1 MAVSGTYNFNLDI
14 DQVIQEA
21 TEMIGGEQTL
31 GHEPASAR
39 RSINLMLK
47 DWQNR
52 GVLLWTTET
61 TAVTVA
67 ASTTTYDLSSST
79 IDALEVVLNRDSTD
93 LQLERISP
101 EEYLLIPNKTQTG
114 RPSQYSIRRGRDNPV
129 LSVWPIPENST
140 DIMKIERI
148 SELQDVDKSA
158 GQNADMPTRFLPP
171 LTCGLAYYMSMKGYT
186 RQFKSKLGYIPYP
199 GTLNV
204 QLTEKKF
211 SEAISQLSNY
221 EGIKINSFSDGK
233 RTFGWVKCFKSK
245 INNKIDCELILLERT
260 HHDATIVEFISKNNI
275 RKSLKIG
282 NKSNVKVK
290 ISILGN
296 FS

>member
-14 DQVIQEA
+14 DEVIQEA
-21 TEMIGGEQTL
+21 MEMIGGEQTL

-61 TAVTVA
+61 TAVTVV
-67 ASTTTYDLSSST
+67 ASTTAYDLSSST
-79 IDALEVVLNRDSTD
+79 VDALEVVLNRDSTD

-171 LTCGLAYYMSMKGYT
+171 LTCGLAYYMSMK
-186 RQFKSKLGYIPYP
+186 RP
-199 GTLNV
+199 GV
-204 QLTEKKF
+204 
-211 SEAISQLSNY
+211 EAGRIQMLKSNY
-221 EGIKINSFSDGK
+221 E
-233 RTFGWVKCFKSK
+233 
-245 INNKIDCELILLERT
+245 ELLARAFQEDRERST
-260 HHDATIVEFISKNNI
+260 M
-275 RKSLKIG
+275 
-282 NKSNVKVK
+282 KVVPR
-290 ISILGN
+290 LRYV
-296 FS
+296 